1 MRRSFQLK
9 TEREEDAAFRWR
21 KKAKGNPRARGCSAH
36 EEATV
41 MRTTAWILGF
51 ALLGSVTG
59 CGPDD
64 SSDGANGA
72 SSGTGGT
79 APRGGS
85 SGTGGDAARGGSSG
99 TGGGSSARPSGVTVF
114 SVGYT
119 SLDGVDTGS
128 HEVVLHTTVTTFD
141 AGVLDMDATKDK
153 VWLTREKGSVAV
165 VDRGSQKKLAD
176 VDLLAVAGNPEGI
189 VELPVLTADD
199 DAAYTVLEVGG
210 TMSVMRIDG
219 DTFDVK
225 AASDVL
231 DPVGFAT
238 GLRVDGQDLW
248 ALTGNSFELIK
259 LDPATL
265 ERRDAVWLGAPPDD
279 AKGFGENYFGDG
291 ELAVSPNAV
300 FVLDVAALR
309 LIRVNKATLE
319 PNVADDLSD
328 LDLDG
333 WPSFFSRG
341 GDVYIEGNK
350 SVYRFDG
357 TTGARLESYD
367 RTAQGGF
374 ATFDVLGDTLY
385 LNPADYSR
393 HEVLEFDANTGK
405 LLQSIPSPS
414 ENIGAA
420 IVR

>member
-1 MRRSFQLK
+1 MI
-9 TEREEDAAFRWR
+9 
-21 KKAKGNPRARGCSAH
+21 
-36 EEATV
+36 
-41 MRTTAWILGF
+41 RTMAWILGF

-64 SSDGANGA
+64 SSDGSSGG
-72 SSGTGGT
+72 SSGTGGA

-99 TGGGSSARPSGVTVF
+99 TGGGSSGLPSGVTVF
-114 SVGYT
+114 SMGYT

-128 HEVVLHTTVTTFD
+128 HASVLHTTVSTAD
-141 AGVLDMDATKDK
+141 VGVLDLDATKSK
-153 VWLTREKGSVAV
+153 VWLTRENGSIAA
-165 VDRGSQKKLAD
+165 VDRGTQKKLAD

-189 VELPVLTADD
+189 LELPALTADE
-199 DAAYTVLEVGG
+199 DAAYTVLDADGKLF
-210 TMSVMRIDG
+210 VMRIDA

-225 AASDVL
+225 AATDVF

-238 GLRVDGQDLW
+238 GMRIDGPDLW

-259 LDPATL
+259 LDPVTL
-265 ERRDAVWLGAPPDD
+265 ERRDSVWLAAPPDD
-279 AKGFGENYFGDG
+279 PKGFSEIPFGDG

-319 PNVADDLSD
+319 PNVADDVSD

-333 WPSFFSRG
+333 WPSFYSRG
-341 GDVYIEGNK
+341 GDVYIEGNE

-357 TTGARLESYD
+357 TTGARIQSYD
-367 RTAQGGF
+367 IVAQG

-385 LNPADYSR
+385 LTPADYSR
-393 HEVLEFDANTGK
+393 HEFLEFDANTGK

-414 ENIGAA
+414 ANISAA